1 MVFVKPFHVLCL
13 SKPIPSARVTNDY
26 TSGCTCSVRCSF
38 THRKYVSGLI
48 IMTSKIITI
57 ATVSTLLTACG
68 GGDGG
73 ATSSSTSP
81 SSLQSKSIQ
90 GVAIDGYISGATA
103 FLDLNYNGELDSGEP
118 KSITDANGRYELS
131 LSGDNADCVD
141 YVPIVVDVPVGAI
154 DADDPNNPI
163 EEPYQLFFPPVKMTT
178 SGSEVRST
186 TPLTSMLWNEMKL
199 KLDVEDN
206 AMSSCA
212 DLKLAIQLQGITDNS
227 IQELENGVA
236 SRNNVSVK
244 QLYSDFIKEDDIE
257 VKALTQKLMPV
268 IKQSYRESKMLRQE
282 NPAAEE
288 AYVSYIVRSKK
299 DTNGELNDQW
309 YKVQVT
315 KSDSKVETRA
325 YEVTSALVD
334 PQLLEHI
341 VTHTAENSDL
351 SYTREYSLRRETQ
364 GNQESILSRS
374 FDCTIK
380 ETIEES
386 RVTDANS
393 MTIYEVTNQSGI
405 KKESSMDDCFG
416 NYVGGADFEQ
426 IIEVMAINNSQDQGT
441 VITGHRFTYDQY
453 TPYAKWV
460 DVDPTLNNVNGNL
473 LGSFFYIGTDFSE
486 NSAHGSVRW
495 VRSKAEFGQSVF
507 GQNESLQYQVIT
519 TKDSNGDWY
528 METDYDDGRSVYEC
542 SESQLGEWAQCS
554 SSLPPFTNNDKV
566 LNNTR
571 LPVLK
576 VTAALLQQN
585 NE

>member
-1 MVFVKPFHVLCL
+1 
-13 SKPIPSARVTNDY
+13 
-26 TSGCTCSVRCSF
+26 
-38 THRKYVSGLI
+38 
-48 IMTSKIITI
+48 MTSKIITI

-118 KSITDANGRYELS
+118 KSITDANGRYELT

-244 QLYSDFIKEDDIE
+244 QLYSDFIKEDDSE

-282 NPAAEE
+282 NPATEE
-288 AYVSYIVRSKK
+288 AYVSYIVRSEE
-299 DTNGELNDQW
+299 DTNGEQNDQW

-325 YEVTSALVD
+325 YEVTSELVD
-334 PQLLEHI
+334 PKLLEHL
-341 VTHTAENSDL
+341 VTYIAENSDL
-351 SYTREYSLRRETQ
+351 SYTREYGLRRETQ
-364 GNQESILSRS
+364 GNQESIENLSFNCS
-374 FDCTIK
+374 IK

-386 RVTDANS
+386 HWIDANLWL
-393 MTIYEVTNQSGI
+393 TYVVTNQSGTE
-405 KKESSMDDCFG
+405 KESEMDDCLK
-416 NYVGGADFEQ
+416 NDFARDDYEQ
-426 IIEVMAINNSQDQGT
+426 NIEVMAINSSQDQGT
-441 VITGHRFTYDQY
+441 VITGHRFTFDQDTTPYDQW
-453 TPYAKWV
+453 A
-460 DVDPTLNNVNGNL
+460 DLNRNLDNVGGNL
-473 LGSFFYIGTDFSE
+473 LGSFSHIDIDFGE
-486 NSAHGSVRW
+486 EQGYGSLSW
-495 VRSKAEFGQSVF
+495 VRSKAEFSQD
-507 GQNESLQYQVIT
+507 ESPQVLTIKYSDGT
-519 TKDSNGDWY
+519 WFK
-528 METDYDDGRSVYEC
+528 ETDYDDGNTVYEC
-542 SESQLGEWAQCS
+542 SESGSGQWNVCGYQLA
-554 SSLPPFTNNDKV
+554 FTNKYKV
-566 LNNTR
+566 LNDTR
-571 LPVLK
+571 LPVFKAL
-576 VTAALLQQN
+576 AASWQQ
-585 NE
+585 